1 MANHE
6 ANVTMTCMFLYI
18 LQKELKDGQNNSV
31 LLYLKKVSDANIEE
45 AIDCVQSML
54 DKAKMKM
61 LEHALREDMDDVPK
75 CFNKLQLKCL
85 KAFQMFFNSAIHFD
99 LKESSLSDIN
109 KAIFIPL
116 EFGEENRNLQPS
128 KPRLPLRSS
137 SKKKVLAPVL
147 APINNYFCIL
157 I

>member
-1 MANHE
+1 
-6 ANVTMTCMFLYI
+6 
-18 LQKELKDGQNNSV
+18 
-31 LLYLKKVSDANIEE
+31 
-45 AIDCVQSML
+45 ML
-54 DKAKMKM
+54 DKAQMKI
-61 LEHALREDMDDVPK
+61 LEHALREHMDDVPK
-75 CFNKLQLKCL
+75 CFKKLHLECL

-99 LKESSLSDIN
+99 SKESSLSDIN